1 MCLRLKYPKVKSD
14 NMNADI
20 SDIHIKVNY
29 VHG

>member
-1 MCLRLKYPKVKSD
+1 MCLRLKYPTLKSD
-14 NMNADI
+14 NMNAGI